1 MTNGGKDRFVLRNV
15 TIIIS
20 WKRMY
25 FKAIRMTN
33 GGKDRFCVGKCNYNN
48 YLEENVL

>member
-1 MTNGGKDRFVLRNV
+1 MGVRIGFVLGNV
-15 TIIIS
+15 TIIIT

-25 FKAIRMTN
+25 FKSIRMTN
-33 GGKDRFCVGKCNYNN
+33 WGKDRFCVGKCNYNN